1 MEAMNSAQ
9 QRETKHNSKNRGEK
23 EIGGVSEREH
33 EKGCFEGVGSD
44 LATQSFRRID
54 HL

>member
-9 QRETKHNSKNRGEK
+9 QRENRGEK

-33 EKGCFEGVGSD
+33 EKGCFEGVGSN

>member
-33 EKGCFEGVGSD
+33 EEGVSKGSGVI
-44 LATQSFRRID
+44 LLLNPFGE
-54 HL
+54 